1 MREFWLRRAHYTA
14 SVSTIKTSSL
24 YSVVWAVSPGLQPRA
39 GVAAWQSGGHHVV
52 GQGLWCGRA
61 WVIVW
66 RGRGVREVHLEA
78 GLTKGTFYRE
88 HDS

>member
-1 MREFWLRRAHYTA
+1 MREFWLRRAHHTA
-14 SVSTIKTSSL
+14 SVSTMETSSL
-24 YSVVWAVSPGLQPRA
+24 CSVVWDVGPGLQPRA
-39 GVAAWQSGGHHVV
+39 GVAAWRGGGHHVV

-61 WVIVW
+61 RVTVW
-66 RGRGVREVHLEA
+66 QGRGVREVHLEA